1 MAMNFPLS
9 PVVGQLFPSPP
20 VAGQPVYQWDGE
32 KWTVLTGGTSPVYI
46 GDVPPGNPPN
56 GALWWNS
63 SNGQLYIYYMDGSS
77 AQWVM
82 IISAQSPQGLPTPNR
97 FVNPAMMVSQE
108 WPLTVVPASGH
119 YPVDGII
126 YSHSTGGSFNCQ
138 QIASPTPGGSPNRIR
153 ITTAIADASLAAN
166 EVGYFSQRIE
176 GLRVADLM
184 FGSSSAKALMLRLGS
199 KAGTENIDRIGVPP
213 TRARIVGERRSRQ
226 SADEFIEIRNVGTI
240 ESAGNSQP
248 VVWAFIRLDEHIGET
263 CGVSEQMMDR
273 DLGSTPIHEAWR
285 ELG

>member
-63 SNGQLYIYYMDGSS
+63 SNGQLYIYYVDGSS

-184 FGSSSAKALMLRLGS
+184 FGSSSAKALMLRFGVRLP
-199 KAGTENIDRIGVPP
+199 AGTYGVAVWNGPVSNRRYIAEYTIAPGEANTDQVRYIPIPPDIIGTWGKDTATGMYVFWTFAAGANFQGVAGSWGPL
-213 TRARIVGERRSRQ
+213 VNS
-226 SADEFIEIRNVGTI
+226 EIATAN
-240 ESAGNSQP
+240 
-248 VVWAFIRLDEHIGET
+248 
-263 CGVSEQMMDR
+263 
-273 DLGSTPIHEAWR
+273 
-285 ELG
+285 